1 MNDEIRI
8 APHPNKTI
16 NETELFM
23 KYKSSY
29 TSAFIDLSV
38 HAFLTCSS
46 FYSIWYFRNSWL
58 SVFTIPILGTLLHRC
73 FVMFHDCCHNSYTP
87 NKTINYVLSSIYGI
101 TTFTSPNW
109 ILDHHTHHLTNGNIE
124 NVYNF
129 KFNELLY
136 WNKTQFT
143 QFDLVSRI
151 VFGFFH
157 TPLIFFTV
165 FPIMYFFIIQR
176 FIYVIKKYK
185 YKGKISKSFRGILYD
200 HIANN
205 IGGFIL
211 CYVLYQNGILYHYI
225 ISSYI
230 GYLINFLLFFN
241 QHIYNPPYI
250 VGNKEW
256 TQRDSGL
263 KGSSFI
269 QIPRFLKYFT
279 MGIEYHHIHHMNA
292 KIPGYNL
299 QKYHEEVVS
308 KSNMFDNIVKL
319 SMTDCYNNLWL
330 VLYDDD
336 NKRYITFAEADEE
349 IRKDKHI

>member
-151 VFGFFH
+151 VFGVFH

-176 FIYVIKKYK
+176 FIYVITPFL
-185 YKGKISKSFRGILYD
+185 I
-200 HIANN
+200 
-205 IGGFIL
+205 
-211 CYVLYQNGILYHYI
+211 QNAHYFYTI
-225 ISSYI
+225 YI
-230 GYLINFLLFFN
+230 
-241 QHIYNPPYI
+241 YI
-250 VGNKEW
+250 
-256 TQRDSGL
+256 
-263 KGSSFI
+263 
-269 QIPRFLKYFT
+269 
-279 MGIEYHHIHHMNA
+279 
-292 KIPGYNL
+292 
-299 QKYHEEVVS
+299 
-308 KSNMFDNIVKL
+308 
-319 SMTDCYNNLWL
+319 
-330 VLYDDD
+330 
-336 NKRYITFAEADEE
+336 
-349 IRKDKHI
+349 